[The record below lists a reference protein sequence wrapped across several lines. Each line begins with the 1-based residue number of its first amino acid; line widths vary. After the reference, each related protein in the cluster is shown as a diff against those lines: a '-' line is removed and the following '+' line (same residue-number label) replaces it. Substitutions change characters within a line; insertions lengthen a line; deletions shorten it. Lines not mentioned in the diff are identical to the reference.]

1 VPHRCYDRSPAHA
14 GTFDGTAWTPGTG
27 LGRRIGKED
36 AVSVHTAAGFDRPVT
51 TATFRARKSASQRI
65 AMITAYDVSSARL
78 VDAAGV
84 DAILVGDSMGM
95 TVLGYPSTLQVT
107 MDDMLCATAA
117 VARGTSHALVIGDM
131 PFMSYQASPEDAM
144 RNAGAFLA
152 AGAGAVKLE
161 GGAHM
166 ADTVRRLVAA
176 GIPVMGHLGLTPQS
190 VNQLGGY
197 KVQGKDAAA
206 ALALLDDCRM
216 LQDAG
221 AFGIVLECIPA
232 ELAAIASAE
241 LAIPTIGIGAG
252 VGCDG
257 EVQVFHDMLGLGGD
271 FTPRHA
277 KRYAELGAA
286 VTAAVAAYADDVRR
300 KAFPG
305 EEQSTHLD
313 PAVLEE
319 VRATRAGTVRRIAG
333 E

>member
-1 VPHRCYDRSPAHA
+1 
-14 GTFDGTAWTPGTG
+14 
-27 LGRRIGKED
+27 
-36 AVSVHTAAGFDRPVT
+36 
-51 TATFRARKSASQRI
+51 
-65 AMITAYDVSSARL
+65 
-78 VDAAGV
+78 
-84 DAILVGDSMGM
+84 
-95 TVLGYPSTLQVT
+95 
-107 MDDMLCATAA
+107 
-117 VARGTSHALVIGDM
+117 
-131 PFMSYQASPEDAM
+131 
-144 RNAGAFLA
+144 
-152 AGAGAVKLE
+152 VKLE
-161 GGAHM
+161 GGAHI
-166 ADTVRRLVAA
+166 AGTVRRLVDA

-197 KVQGKDAAA
+197 RVQGKDAAA
-206 ALALLDDCRM
+206 AETLLDDCRA

-221 AFGIVLECIPA
+221 AFAIVLECIPA
-232 ELAAIASAE
+232 ELAALASAE

-277 KRYAELGAA
+277 RRYAELGAA
-286 VTAAVAAYADDVRR
+286 VTAAVAAYADDVRQ

-319 VRATRAGTVRRIAG
+319 VRAARGGTVRRIAG

>member
-1 VPHRCYDRSPAHA
+1 
-14 GTFDGTAWTPGTG
+14 
-27 LGRRIGKED
+27 
-36 AVSVHTAAGFDRPVT
+36 VSVHTPAGFDRPVT
-51 TATFRARKSASQRI
+51 IATLRARKTAAQRI

-107 MDDMLCATAA
+107 MDDMVRATTA
-117 VARGTSHALVIGDM
+117 VVRGTKHALVVADM
-131 PFMSYQASPEDAM
+131 PFMSYQVSPEDAM
-144 RNAGAFLA
+144 RNAAAFMT

-166 ADTVRRLVAA
+166 ADTVRRLVEA

-197 KVQGKDAAA
+197 KVQGKDVAAA
-206 ALALLDDCRM
+206 EKLLDDCRA

-221 AFGIVLECIPA
+221 AFAIVLECIPA
-232 ELAAIASAE
+232 ELAALASAE

-257 EVQVFHDMLGLGGD
+257 EVQVFHDLLGLGGD

-286 VTAAVAAYADDVRR
+286 VTAAVAAYADDVRQA
-300 KAFPG
+300 AFPA
-305 EEQSTHLD
+305 EPQSTHLD
-313 PAVLEE
+313 PAVLDE
-319 VRATRAGTVRRIAG
+319 VRTARARTVAASAVRKISG